1 MTNLQL
7 QSILQSDQSNA
18 ALLDQAAGYA
28 REYIDGIPNQRV
40 VPGDEALAKLST
52 FDEGFPG
59 EPADAQALLAQLHQ
73 YGSPATSA
81 QIGGRYFGF
90 VNGGAVPAA
99 VAARWLADVW
109 DQNAAMHVISPIA
122 SKLEQVCERW
132 LKEIFGLPDET
143 VIGLVGGTSTA
154 TMCGLAAARYSILKR
169 QGWEVNEQGLM
180 GAPTFRVVASEGA
193 HGTVFKALALLG
205 IGRQQVELI
214 PMDDQGRIVVDRL
227 PELDANTLLI
237 LQAGNVNTGAFDQF
251 EVIQPQLNGAWVHID
266 GAFGLWA
273 AASPEYQHLTRG
285 IAAADSWSVD
295 GHKTLNTPYD
305 CGIVLCKHPQAL
317 VSAMQASGDYLVF
330 SEQRDGMLYGPDMSR
345 RARSIELWAT
355 LKYLGRSGLAEMID
369 GLCERAAE
377 FGERLQGHGFR
388 VLNDVVFN
396 QVLIAGRTPAETEAT
411 LANVQASGR
420 MWCGGSTWNGE
431 PAIRIS
437 VCSWATTSD
446 DVVESVAALV
456 AARAAK
462 DS

>member
-1 MTNLQL
+1 MRADLD
-7 QSILQSDQSNA
+7 SK
-18 ALLDQAAGYA
+18 ALFDQAARLAYD
-28 REYIDGIPNQRV
+28 YIDCVPNQRASPDDGAV
-40 VPGDEALAKLST
+40 EALAV
-52 FDEGFPG
+52 FDEPFPAN
-59 EPADAQALLAQLHQ
+59 PDRADQLLDQLHQ

-132 LKEIFGLPDET
+132 LKEIFGLPEET
-143 VIGLVGGTSTA
+143 VIGLIGGTSTA
-154 TMCGLAAARYSILKR
+154 TMCGLAAARYRILKR
-169 QGWEVNEQGLM
+169 QGWDVNEQGMM
-180 GAPTFRVVASEGA
+180 GAPTFRVVASAGA

-205 IGRQQVELI
+205 IGCQQVEVV
-214 PMDDQGRIVVDRL
+214 PMDDQGRIVVDQL

-237 LQAGNVNTGAFDQF
+237 LQAGNVNTGAFDNF
-251 EVIQPQLNGAWVHID
+251 EAIQPHLNGAWVHID

-273 AASPEYQHLTRG
+273 AASPETEHLTRDS
-285 IAAADSWSVD
+285 AAADSWSVD

-330 SEQRDGMLYGPDMSR
+330 GEQRDGMLYGPDMSR

-396 QVLIAGRTPAETEAT
+396 QVLISGRTATETEAT

-437 VCSWATTSD
+437 VCSWATTSE
-446 DVVESVAALV
+446 DVVESVDALV
-456 AARAAK
+456 AARAARN
-462 DS
+462 S